1 MDRAHRIG
9 QKKTVNVYRL
19 ITRNTVEEKIMGLQK
34 FKLSIANSL
43 VSGDNASMSTMDT
56 HQLLDMFNFEY
67 GKLQATKIFYFH
79 SSKSAGEEK
88 QKQKDGKS
96 KSAQSLVDELG
107 ELWDSEAYDSE
118 YEINKFLQKLN
129 Q

>member
-1 MDRAHRIG
+1 
-9 QKKTVNVYRL
+9 
-19 ITRNTVEEKIMGLQK
+19 
-34 FKLSIANSL
+34 
-43 VSGDNASMSTMDT
+43 
-56 HQLLDMFNFEY
+56 
-67 GKLQATKIFYFH
+67 
-79 SSKSAGEEK
+79 KSAGEEK